1 MLEAKGECKIVPP
14 LFSTSLSVWEFMVST
29 EIILP
34 YHLPKAEV
42 KEFLLY
48 PTISYTLKDNFLD
61 SFQENYKD
69 FVKDN

>member
-1 MLEAKGECKIVPP
+1 MLEAKGERKIVPP

-48 PTISYTLKDNFLD
+48 PTLKIIIRFG
-61 SFQENYKD
+61 YK
-69 FVKDN
+69 

>member
-14 LFSTSLSVWEFMVST
+14 LFSTSLSVWEVMVPT
-29 EIILP
+29 EMIQS

-48 PTISYTLKDNFLD
+48 PTLKIIIRFG
-61 SFQENYKD
+61 YK
-69 FVKDN
+69 